1 MAALV
6 FVAYPAGDG
15 AHFDRV
21 YYVDTHLPLAERGW
35 GEAGLESARAFFPPS
50 DSSYLAVA
58 VLTFVDEAAIAVALA
73 LPATAEIMGDL
84 PNFTNASPLVLRGA
98 AL

>member
-15 AHFDRV
+15 THFDRD
-21 YYVDTHLPLAERGW
+21 YYVETHLPLAERGW
-35 GEAGLESARAFFPPS
+35 GEAGLQSARAFFPPD
-50 DSSYLAVA
+50 DSPYLAVA
-58 VLTFVDEAAIAVALA
+58 VLTFVDEDAIAAALA
-73 LPATAEIMGDL
+73 LPATTGIMGDL
-84 PNFTNASPLVLRGA
+84 PNFTNASPLVLRSA